1 VSSQDQP
8 LQVSSA
14 IVARGEYF
22 GALLFD
28 KRTLAVIEVN
38 RPTARLLS
46 LVDGM
51 QTAPSLADIV
61 STQSGIDA
69 GKAAECVQRLLD
81 LEILEPSQGKPT
93 PMLRLDPSSRSLE
106 ESLSA
111 PLGVSIEVTNRC
123 NLRCRYC
130 FQGPPV
136 KGDVLSQEEVLSLLN
151 DLSDM
156 RVFTVFFGGGEPLL
170 CPHLKVV
177 AEYARDLGL
186 EVGVS
191 SNGTL
196 LNAEIAEWFAT
207 SGLDRGLQI
216 SLDGSTADVHDRLR
230 GSGSFSR
237 TMAGIRLLASMGVH
251 PSIAVTVTNTNILD
265 VPNLVALGIAEGVR
279 HVHVMCPLPSG
290 NARVGY
296 ESMQPSLSAW
306 RELQEKL
313 SAISEQVK
321 GQMTL
326 DWGNW
331 CYEPPSPSFSEEDY
345 TSVDKAFAGCPAG
358 KTKAVIGCFGDVYG
372 CDVVKRED
380 MVAGN
385 IRNEPFAQIWQ
396 TSPVIAAWRRR
407 TADSI
412 RGKCARCEWL
422 FACVGGCPA
431 MSLHHGLGI
440 FDSDPACPQHAGE

>member
-1 VSSQDQP
+1 
-8 LQVSSA
+8 
-14 IVARGEYF
+14 
-22 GALLFD
+22 
-28 KRTLAVIEVN
+28 
-38 RPTARLLS
+38 
-46 LVDGM
+46 
-51 QTAPSLADIV
+51 
-61 STQSGIDA
+61 
-69 GKAAECVQRLLD
+69 
-81 LEILEPSQGKPT
+81 
-93 PMLRLDPSSRSLE
+93 
-106 ESLSA
+106 
-111 PLGVSIEVTNRC
+111 
-123 NLRCRYC
+123 
-130 FQGPPV
+130 
-136 KGDVLSQEEVLSLLN
+136 
-151 DLSDM
+151 
-156 RVFTVFFGGGEPLL
+156 
-170 CPHLKVV
+170 
-177 AEYARDLGL
+177 
-186 EVGVS
+186 
-191 SNGTL
+191 
-196 LNAEIAEWFAT
+196 
-207 SGLDRGLQI
+207 
-216 SLDGSTADVHDRLR
+216 
-230 GSGSFSR
+230 
-237 TMAGIRLLASMGVH
+237 
-251 PSIAVTVTNTNILD
+251 
-265 VPNLVALGIAEGVR
+265 
-279 HVHVMCPLPSG
+279 
-290 NARVGY
+290 
-296 ESMQPSLSAW
+296 MQPSLSAW

>member
-61 STQSGIDA
+61 STQSGI
-69 GKAAECVQRLLD
+69 D

-296 ESMQPSLSAW
+296 
-306 RELQEKL
+306 
-313 SAISEQVK
+313 
-321 GQMTL
+321 
-326 DWGNW
+326 
-331 CYEPPSPSFSEEDY
+331 
-345 TSVDKAFAGCPAG
+345 
-358 KTKAVIGCFGDVYG
+358 
-372 CDVVKRED
+372 
-380 MVAGN
+380 
-385 IRNEPFAQIWQ
+385 
-396 TSPVIAAWRRR
+396 
-407 TADSI
+407 
-412 RGKCARCEWL
+412 
-422 FACVGGCPA
+422 
-431 MSLHHGLGI
+431 
-440 FDSDPACPQHAGE
+440 